1 MACCGL
7 CFKAYLLVSSE
18 SLESKEISRISR
30 KWQVSV
36 SVNIVSLPVGT
47 APRET
52 TGTFV
57 DEDSGGDRPL

>member
-1 MACCGL
+1 MNP
-7 CFKAYLLVSSE
+7 
-18 SLESKEISRISR
+18 KEISRVNR

-57 DEDSGGDRPL
+57 DKDSGGDRPL